1 MRAIAFNEFGPPSVL
16 HLADLP
22 KPEPARGEVLI
33 RVRAAGVNPIDCKI
47 RSGKAAA
54 RFDVRFPAVPGW
66 ECSGVIAAVHAENPA
81 QAEDLPPIKVGSRV
95 FAYSRPEGEPGKK
108 LTIDRGC
115 YAEFVALPAAHIA
128 VLPDK
133 VDIVDG
139 AATPLAGLTALQAL
153 EALQIGEG
161 KTVLIQAAGGGVGH
175 LAVQLAKL
183 AGARVIGTASKKNHG
198 WLKKLGCDELI
209 DYKAH
214 DFATELRKKHPQ
226 GVDAVLD
233 SIGGDTLLAGM
244 DCLREGGRLVS
255 LVQPVTDLKK
265 PGREAIYVFVQPNG
279 AQLWHLATLLQEGQL
294 KPRISRE
301 FALKDA
307 AKAHALIEKHHVA
320 GKLVLT
326 V

>member
-1 MRAIAFNEFGPPSVL
+1 MRAITFSEFGPPAVL
-16 HLADLP
+16 KLSAADKP
-22 KPEPARGEVLI
+22 KPGPGEVLI
-33 RVRAAGVNPIDCKI
+33 RVRAAGVNPIDSKI

-54 RFDVRFPAVPGW
+54 RFDVRFPAIPGW
-66 ECSGVIAAVHAENPA
+66 ECSGEVAALHAENPV
-81 QAEDLPPIKVGSRV
+81 QAGDLPPLKVGSRV
-95 FAYSRPEGEPGKK
+95 FAYSRPVGEPGAK
-108 LTIDRGC
+108 LFIERGC

-128 VLPDK
+128 LLPDK

-153 EALQIGEG
+153 EALQLGEG
-161 KTVLIQAAGGGVGH
+161 KTVLIQAAAGGVGH
-175 LAVQLAKL
+175 FAVQLAKL
-183 AGARVIGTASKKNHG
+183 VGARMIGTASKKNHG

-233 SIGGDTLLAGM
+233 SVGGDTLLAGL

-255 LVQPVTDLKK
+255 LVQPVTNLKK
-265 PGREAIYVFVQPNG
+265 PGREAIYVFVQPNAVQLAHLG
-279 AQLWHLATLLQEGQL
+279 ALLAEGKL
-294 KPRISRE
+294 KPRIARE
-301 FALKDA
+301 FDLKDA

-326 V
+326 T

>member
-1 MRAIAFNEFGPPSVL
+1 MRAITFDEFGPPSVL
-16 HLADLP
+16 NLTEAEKP
-22 KPEPARGEVLI
+22 KPGPGQVLI
-33 RVRAAGVNPIDCKI
+33 CVRAAGVNPIDCKI

-54 RFDVRFPAVPGW
+54 RFDVHFPAIPGW
-66 ECSGVIAAVHAENPA
+66 ECSGEIAALHSENPA
-81 QAEDLPPIKVGSRV
+81 SAEDLPALKVGSRV

-108 LTIDRGC
+108 LMLARGC

-153 EALQIGEG
+153 EALQVGEG
-161 KTVLIQAAGGGVGH
+161 KTVLIQAAAGGVGH

-226 GVDAVLD
+226 GVDAILD
-233 SIGGDTLLAGM
+233 SIGGDTLMAGM

-255 LVQPVTDLKK
+255 LVQPVDGLSK

-294 KPRISRE
+294 KPRIAKE
-301 FALKDA
+301 YALKDA
-307 AKAHALIEKHHVA
+307 AKAHMLIEKHHVA